1 MTRRTQTF
9 ENLVKTSPRRSCA
22 RNELD
27 IIDGQ
32 GEKKKPPNLMWL
44 ALNESG
50 E

>member
-9 ENLVKTSPRRSCA
+9 ENLVKTSPGRSCP

-27 IIDGQ
+27 IIDGR
-32 GEKKKPPNLMWL
+32 GEKKPPNLMWL